1 MDIMKVFD
9 LALIL
14 IIILSIVFR
23 KGNKRLLW
31 ILVLIFLVAFSAMLL
46 TIGSVFIYSLPK
58 AEAVVGIRF
67 LYLPVI
73 NGIVILLLSF
83 PLIFLCRKNK
93 LSPTEQPSSKR
104 WLWFSSAEATLFIAF
119 FVFIISVYYPKVIG
133 ADAPNPNVGV
143 FVNLVLTVV
152 GSFLLYYSSKFNTP
166 TQPNLLRWLAF
177 LNIVF
182 FSFIAFSFM
191 LILIYAMP
199 PHNRIIYPFL
209 ASILSFNIIFLSLVA
224 VGIAKDY
231 VPKVKD
237 MSS

>member
-1 MDIMKVFD
+1 MKVFD
-9 LALIL
+9 LVLIL

-31 ILVLIFLVAFSAMLL
+31 LLVLLFLITFSAMLL

-58 AEAVVGIRF
+58 AEVAAGIKIP
-67 LYLPVI
+67 YLPVI

-93 LSPTEQPSSKR
+93 LPPTEQPSSKR
-104 WLWFSSAEATLFIAF
+104 WLWFSSAVATLLIAF
-119 FVFIISVYYPKVIG
+119 FVFIISIYYQKVIG
-133 ADAPNPNVGV
+133 TDAPDPNIGV
-143 FVNLVLTVV
+143 VANLAFTVA
-152 GSFLLYYSSKFNTP
+152 GSFLLYYLSKFNTL
-166 TQPNLLRWLAF
+166 TQPNLFRWLAF
-177 LNIVF
+177 LNVVF
-182 FSFIAFSFM
+182 FSFFTFTFM

-199 PHNRIIYPFL
+199 PHNRTIYPFL
-209 ASILSFNIIFLSLVA
+209 ASILSFNIILLSLVA